1 MSSVRR
7 HVADQQSD
15 KVFLCETY
23 PFSLL
28 LQLITEVYFRKYQE
42 SEYLQYTVSGNW
54 YIQLLYLVCIY
65 SSILHT
71 RSEHGSSVLEPY

>member
-1 MSSVRR
+1 MSQTNNRIKSFYV
-7 HVADQQSD
+7 
-15 KVFLCETY
+15 KLITY